1 MKKYLL
7 IAVAALFAANVSAQE
22 LEDITPAGFYYSD
35 METGPFRPDGYYA
48 GANLQRAG
56 VGAVPFTTIFEEC
69 GEKGLFLLSGA
80 PPASPENL
88 KAEELIAGMA
98 IVDLGGEVGKVL
110 AVSGINSKI
119 NEKMK
124 AEFPEWTG
132 NLPLATAEHSLWNFN
147 WTSDPKNTPITDG
160 TNNIRMRFVMNVFAN
175 EFSESDDIIGATYN
189 STATRN
195 VIPAGANGV
204 APHVKSGEFIQRYED
219 GDPVEGDDGYMWDP
233 TRWLVY
239 EFDTNAPA
247 EESIPIRMKME
258 VVAAQMHNATIF
270 IKEIKFFKL
279 SEEDER
285 ITDDNGYRKSY
296 LTLSVD
302 PVASVNN
309 IEAETAAQKK
319 VYTVSGIE
327 VGSKNQ
333 KGVYV
338 EKVGNKT
345 RKVVVR

>member
-1 MKKYLL
+1 MMKKYLL
-7 IAVAALFAANVSAQE
+7 FAVAALFAANVSAQE
-22 LEDITPAGFYYSD
+22 DITPAGFYYSD
-35 METGPFRPDGYYA
+35 MEVGAFRPDGYYA

-110 AVSGINSKI
+110 AISGMNSTIND
-119 NEKMK
+119 KMK
-124 AEFPEWTG
+124 EQFPEWTG
-132 NLPLATAEHSLWNFN
+132 SLPLATAEHGLWNFN

-175 EFSESDDIIGATYN
+175 EFSESTDIIGSTYN

-204 APHVKSGEFIQRYED
+204 APHVQSGEFIERYEE
-219 GDPVEGDDGYMWDP
+219 GDPVEDDNGQFVWDP

-239 EFDTNAPA
+239 EFDTNAPS

-270 IKEIKFFKL
+270 IKEIKFLKL

-285 ITDDNGYRKSY
+285 IEDGNGYRKSY
-296 LTLSVD
+296 LTLTVD
-302 PVASVNN
+302 PVTSVNN